1 MGNSKSIGPFYG
13 VRPET
18 DIQILLE
25 SSDGVLFSVR
35 KNVASQSQTIRRL
48 IEEVGTER
56 PIILTH
62 VSSNILQDVI
72 RYCTYHSQHSISLT
86 EDDAERREVEYLKK
100 KYEEPVRL
108 LDLAKISNPH
118 YLDIKSLFDVA
129 HRTISEMVN
138 EEIPRRIFEI
148 LNVHKEEETSDEKC
162 TRE

>member
-1 MGNSKSIGPFYG
+1 MGSSKSIGPFYG

-48 IEEVGTER
+48 MEEVGTER
-56 PIILTH
+56 PILLAH

-86 EDDAERREVEYLKK
+86 QDDVERREVEYLKEK
-100 KYEEPVRL
+100 HEELV
-108 LDLAKISNPH
+108 LDLARISSPH
-118 YLDIKSLFDVA
+118 YSRYYEYFSSPNYFRD
-129 HRTISEMVN
+129 
-138 EEIPRRIFEI
+138 
-148 LNVHKEEETSDEKC
+148 DE
-162 TRE
+162 

>member
-1 MGNSKSIGPFYG
+1 MGSSKSIGPFYG

-48 IEEVGTER
+48 MEEVGTER
-56 PIILTH
+56 PILLAH

-86 EDDAERREVEYLKK
+86 QDDVERREVEYLKEK
-100 KYEEPVRL
+100 HEELVL
-108 LDLAKISNPH
+108 ELARISSPH
-118 YLDIKSLFDVA
+118 YLYIK
-129 HRTISEMVN
+129 N
-138 EEIPRRIFEI
+138 IFMP
-148 LNVHKEEETSDEKC
+148 NYFRDDE
-162 TRE
+162 